1 LQNQKAKKMPSEHRI
16 TGMNEGDMKFI
27 QNDHGEFALIRLAKL
42 PGDYGYDFISE
53 EKTLDDFKIFIESH
67 NESMQDA
74 INDKTQDYINDNLT
88 GG

>member
-1 LQNQKAKKMPSEHRI
+1 MCNYFVDFNLISGKYKMSISEI
-16 TGMNEGDMKFI
+16 FAFI
-27 QNDHGEFALIRLAKL
+27 NFNTDSL
-42 PGDYGYDFISE
+42 DDFISE